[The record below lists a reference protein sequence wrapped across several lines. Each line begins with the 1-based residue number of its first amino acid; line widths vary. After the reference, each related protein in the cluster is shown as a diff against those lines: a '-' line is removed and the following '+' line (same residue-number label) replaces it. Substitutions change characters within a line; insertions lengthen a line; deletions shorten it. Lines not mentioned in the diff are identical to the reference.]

1 MRPLRS
7 PLDNR
12 DLLLYNPLND
22 TKIQYIFDTL
32 ETYGVNPLIGK
43 IKLDF
48 RSSEPIYLQIARQV
62 EQLVAKGELK
72 LGDQLPTV
80 RELATDLRINF
91 NTVSRA
97 YRVLDETR
105 LISTQRGRGTYI
117 WEQPTE
123 ETMRQ
128 LKRKSLE
135 ELARSYKSQVLQ
147 LGYHLEDA
155 IEALRRVEPAA
166 PENEP
171 EDKE

>member
-1 MRPLRS
+1 M
-7 PLDNR
+7 
-12 DLLLYNPLND
+12 
-22 TKIQYIFDTL
+22 
-32 ETYGVNPLIGK
+32 NPLIGK

-48 RSSEPIYLQIARQV
+48 RSNEPIYLQIARQV

-123 ETMRQ
+123 ETMKQ
-128 LKRKSLE
+128 LKQKSLE
-135 ELARSYKSQVLQ
+135 ELTRTYKKQITE
-147 LGYHLEDA
+147 LGYSLDDV
-155 IEALRRVEPAA
+155 IEELRRVQPAGS
-166 PENEP
+166 
-171 EDKE
+171 EDHESEEE

>member
-1 MRPLRS
+1 M
-7 PLDNR
+7 
-12 DLLLYNPLND
+12 
-22 TKIQYIFDTL
+22 
-32 ETYGVNPLIGK
+32 NPLIGK

-62 EQLVAKGELK
+62 EQLVARGDLK

-80 RELATDLRINF
+80 RELASDLRINF

-117 WEQPTE
+117 WEEPTE
-123 ETMRQ
+123 ETMQQ
-128 LKRKSLE
+128 LKQKSLE
-135 ELARSYKSQVLQ
+135 ELTRSYKNQVQQ
-147 LGYHLEDA
+147 LGYTLEDA
-155 IEALRRVEPAA
+155 IEALRRVEPVE
-166 PENEP
+166 PENEL

>member
-1 MRPLRS
+1 M
-7 PLDNR
+7 
-12 DLLLYNPLND
+12 NPLA
-22 TKIQYIFDTL
+22 
-32 ETYGVNPLIGK
+32 GK

-80 RELATDLRINF
+80 RELATELRINF
-91 NTVSRA
+91 NTVGRA

-123 ETMRQ
+123 ETMKQ
-128 LKRKSLE
+128 LKKKSLE
-135 ELARSYKSQVLQ
+135 ELAQTYRNEVAQ
-147 LGYHLEDA
+147 LGYSLDDA
-155 IEALRRVEPAA
+155 IEELKRVQPADPSKGRDHEPV
-166 PENEP
+166 
-171 EDKE
+171 DKE